1 MECFDAP
8 DELLLGSLQIKSTDF
23 PRAGGLKMA
32 TREKIT
38 DAAREADL
46 LGRADWN
53 QRRIF
58 EKWIQEEKKK
68 PPKLQRAPWRV
79 ILKKFVFL
87 RCHFQLV

>member
-1 MECFDAP
+1 
-8 DELLLGSLQIKSTDF
+8 
-23 PRAGGLKMA
+23 MA

-53 QRRIF
+53 QRRIA
-58 EKWIQEEKKK
+58 K
-68 PPKLQRAPWRV
+68 KLQRAPWRV

>member
-53 QRRIF
+53 QRRIA
-58 EKWIQEEKKK
+58 K
-68 PPKLQRAPWRV
+68 KLQRAPWRV

-87 RCHFQLV
+87 QCHFQLV